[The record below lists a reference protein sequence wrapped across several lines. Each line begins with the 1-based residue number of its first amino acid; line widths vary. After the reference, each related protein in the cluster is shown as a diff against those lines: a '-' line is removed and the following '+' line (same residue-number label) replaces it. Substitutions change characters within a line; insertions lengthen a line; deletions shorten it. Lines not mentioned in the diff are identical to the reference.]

1 MPARG
6 RSSLCALLASAALA
20 LMSPSAQA
28 QTSAAKPEPGL
39 PMWVVRDADS
49 TIYIT
54 GTVHVLPDNV
64 NWRSAK
70 LDAALGEATELWLEI
85 AEAADPDG
93 LMHAVMTQFGDRLA
107 HAGPSLFSQLTPKD
121 RELLDAAIADM
132 KTPPDVVAKM
142 DTLLP
147 WYTVL
152 ALERTHRTSGGY
164 RSRNG
169 IDVTLGA
176 MARAQGDEV
185 KGLETLEFQLG
196 EVFEASF
203 DDQLVELRERLRDP
217 PGGDH
222 VSRAADL
229 AHIGWTRGETNMVEA
244 LLAMAMMASPN
255 GMDFLLRDRNIAW
268 AERIDEMLDGSG
280 VSLIAVG
287 AMHLVGPDSL
297 QRQLKRRGID
307 AQRY

>member
-1 MPARG
+1 MPAG
-6 RSSLCALLASAALA
+6 RYRSLRALIALAAFALA
-20 LMSPSAQA
+20 LTPAHA
-28 QTSAAKPEPGL
+28 QTATAKPEAGL
-39 PMWVVRDADS
+39 PMWVIRDADS

-70 LDAALGEATELWLEI
+70 LDAALDEATELWLEI
-85 AEAADPDG
+85 AEIGDPGG
-93 LMHAVMTQFGDRLA
+93 LMHAVMTQFGDELVND
-107 HAGPSLFSQLTPKD
+107 GPPLSALLTEKD
-121 RELLDAAIADM
+121 RELLQAAITEM
-132 KTPPDVVAKM
+132 QTPPDVVAQM
-142 DTLLP
+142 DSMSPWFTL
-147 WYTVL
+147 L

-176 MARAQGDEV
+176 MARAQGDTI
-185 KGLETLEFQLG
+185 KGLETLEFQISDILDTP
-196 EVFEASF
+196 F
-203 DDQLVELRERLRDP
+203 DEQLEHLRVRLRDQ
-217 PGGDH
+217 PGGDA

-229 AHIGWTRGETNMVEA
+229 AFISWARGETNMVEA
-244 LLAMAMMASPN
+244 MLMIASMGSRESIDALLK
-255 GMDFLLRDRNIAW
+255 DRNIDW
-268 AERIDEMLDGSG
+268 ADQIEERLKGSG

-297 QRQLKRRGID
+297 QKQLKRRGID